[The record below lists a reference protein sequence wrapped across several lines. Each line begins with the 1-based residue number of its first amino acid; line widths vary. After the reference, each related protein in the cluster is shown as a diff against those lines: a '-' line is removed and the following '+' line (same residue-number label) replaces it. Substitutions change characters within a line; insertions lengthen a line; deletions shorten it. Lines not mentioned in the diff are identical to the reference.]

1 MRGKL
6 SSWRK
11 TTRSHGE
18 HIKIRQQQDQGQ
30 TPYNVSGVVSQQ
42 HYQLHHSPALPLSQ
56 MHFSKLLPRRTRV
69 VVIPPLADSYPSFT
83 SLGNISTFIH
93 IRRVWVIARPFQKCP
108 MDCRI
113 SPQDQLRMGN
123 ECCPH
128 QWQQHS
134 TTDLGRDNTRDIG
147 LTSSQNICAICIHT
161 GLVRKVSQHSDIL
174 LWHLKSLCVI
184 SRTLG
189 YHTTE
194 LWKAWPV
201 WFHLCSLPLI

>member
-69 VVIPPLADSYPSFT
+69 VVIPPFADSYPSFT

-134 TTDLGRDNTRDIG
+134 TIDLGRDNMRDIG

-161 GLVRKVSQHSDIL
+161 GLQLERFHSTPIF
-174 LWHLKSLCVI
+174 SCGI
-184 SRTLG
+184 
-189 YHTTE
+189 
-194 LWKAWPV
+194 
-201 WFHLCSLPLI
+201 